1 MCSMVMN
8 RTTSRMWGYL
18 MKVNVY
24 VSQFKLVLIRRPR
37 VARKPIYSSV
47 SKAYGINVEEFEQD
61 VDFRI

>member
-1 MCSMVMN
+1 
-8 RTTSRMWGYL
+8 

-47 SKAYGINVEEFEQD
+47 SKAYGINVEEFE
-61 VDFRI
+61 